1 LYWKVIGLMAKGQ
14 LLAMTAEASDGV
26 RACTAGITT
35 WRLTGSTVY
44 LPFFLSDRR
53 AAGRVKTHTSGKRRK
68 YNSSTRH
75 QTVYLQHHPFHDAQ
89 FSENISTRVA
99 GV

>member
-1 LYWKVIGLMAKGQ
+1 MHSVPVPINVRCYSNSDIIVRRSEMTLRAISRLMH
-14 LLAMTAEASDGV
+14 
-26 RACTAGITT
+26 
-35 WRLTGSTVY
+35 
-44 LPFFLSDRR
+44 RR
-53 AAGRVKTHTSGKRRK
+53 MISETQTQRPPRPGRVKTHTSGKCRK